1 MGRTGSIPWRE
12 IKKLYVAGIEKEG
25 IRTYPTQRELA
36 ETFQV
41 DPSTIALHCK
51 KEDWLSERQIISSKI
66 QAKTEQKT
74 IEQISSKGVDFDL
87 KCFKQAQDIQKL
99 IEGKIDDALKP
110 QEIAMLVKALK
121 DNQAYAKEALG
132 EGIVQDDQ
140 KITIEIVK

>member
-12 IKKLYVAGIEKEG
+12 IKKAYVTGIEKEG
-25 IRTYPTQRELA
+25 LRVYPTQRELA

-51 KEDWLSERQIISSKI
+51 REDWLSERQIISSKI
-66 QAKTEQKT
+66 QAKSEQKT
-74 IEQISSKGVDFDL
+74 IEQISDKGVDFDV
-87 KCFKQAQDIQKL
+87 KCFKQAQSIREL
-99 IEGKIDDALKP
+99 IENKITEELKP

-132 EGIVQDDQ
+132 EGTVQDDQ
-140 KITIEIVK
+140 KIVIEIVK